1 MRGPPSATSSKP
13 ERTTNDLGS
22 SSKSRTV
29 FFERGA
35 GARVDATSRAAP
47 PSSTSIAVSKT
58 TLSAAEVEGVV
69 VVVVSTNRTPWSRVR
84 ETSNP
89 REIKATSAA
98 CAYRASR
105 STAAYA
111 ARFSG
116 WDRTS
121 ASSNARA
128 GSSTSANATFSA
140 FRDASTASVTAPL
153 APSRSATPSPQDRGA
168 GAKSSGAEPTP
179 VPSRRTSR
187 ARRIARHSRDPSSPG
202 RSAPVPAS
210 RRGVTCIAGAA
221 FMSYAVSRC
230 VTGGGASGDVAGASE
245 ENARR

>member
-1 MRGPPSATSSKP
+1 MRGPPRATSSKP
-13 ERTTNDLGS
+13 ERTTNEGS
-22 SSKSRTV
+22 SSRSRTV

-35 GARVDATSRAAP
+35 GARVDATSRGAP

-69 VVVVSTNRTPWSRVR
+69 VVCIVSTNRTPWSRVR

-89 REIKATSAA
+89 REIKATSAT

-153 APSRSATPSPQDRGA
+153 APTRSATPSPQDRGA